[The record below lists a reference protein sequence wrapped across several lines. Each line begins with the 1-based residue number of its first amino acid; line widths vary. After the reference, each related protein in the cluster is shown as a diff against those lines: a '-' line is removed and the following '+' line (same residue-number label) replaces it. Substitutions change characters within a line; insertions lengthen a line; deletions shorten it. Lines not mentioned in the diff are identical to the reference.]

1 MSSAKKTTTPENKP
15 TTTPMAAE
23 EKSPIDTE
31 ELASMLK
38 DFHVRAPTKVA

>member
-15 TTTPMAAE
+15 TTTPTADE

-31 ELASMLK
+31 ELASILK
-38 DFHVRAPTKVA
+38 DFQVRAPTKVA